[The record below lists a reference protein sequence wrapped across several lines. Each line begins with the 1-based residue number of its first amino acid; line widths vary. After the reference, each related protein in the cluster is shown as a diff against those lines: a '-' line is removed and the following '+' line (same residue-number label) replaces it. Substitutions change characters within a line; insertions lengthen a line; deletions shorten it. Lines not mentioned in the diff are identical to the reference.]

1 MEPIIGSIFII
12 FIGLGYLKH
21 IIYKN
26 CTTIEET
33 RNINVLPN
41 NNIGGLNTPPPPKY
55 EEIDNNNPPS
65 YSVI

>member
-12 FIGLGYLKH
+12 FIGLCYLKH
-21 IIYKN
+21 IICKN

-33 RNINVLPN
+33 RNINVLP